1 MSIINCL
8 DKNGA
13 KLDSLGR
20 KGARHDT
27 ASAQDLNPWGIFDP
41 VYQRLW
47 RRTMISEISDN
58 MISEISDSMIS
69 EISDGMISNN
79 EEIF

>member
-8 DKNGA
+8 DKHGA

-27 ASAQDLNPWGIFDP
+27 ASAQDLNPWGILT
-41 VYQRLW
+41 RC
-47 RRTMISEISDN
+47 IN
-58 MISEISDSMIS
+58 
-69 EISDGMISNN
+69 GCG
-79 EEIF
+79 EEP